1 MSHEETAQ
9 RRPLRVMTY
18 NIHGWDGGD
27 HRLDVSRLAQVIRS
41 AHADVVTLNEVIHP
55 VMVGGDTRE
64 PLAELASRL
73 DMHFAFGPSDWED
86 HYPGWNG
93 PLGNAIL
100 SRYPLSDTN
109 NTLLPKPSR
118 TKQRSLLE
126 ARLNGGPANGLTA
139 SVTHLD
145 HAFEGT
151 RMVQLKAVLRHLRQH
166 GLHFIAGDFNTPGFP
181 GARTRYL
188 MPPILLMMR
197 RAGYLDA
204 FHVAGQG
211 RGHTFPANLP
221 LVRIDYLFLP
231 ARWAPGLRSAHVPNM
246 HIARY
251 ASDHRPVV
259 AEWAWPEGHPGR
271 PAAQS
276 SVAL

>member
-1 MSHEETAQ
+1 MPPEETTQ
-9 RRPLRVMTY
+9 RTPLRVMTY
-18 NIHGWDGGD
+18 NIHGWDGAD

-41 AHADVVTLNEVIHP
+41 ARADIVTLNEVIHP
-55 VMVGGDTRE
+55 VSTGAEKRE
-64 PLAELASRL
+64 LLAELASRL
-73 DMHFAFGPSDWED
+73 DMNYAFGPSDWVD
-86 HYPGWNG
+86 HYPNWSG

-100 SRYPLSDTN
+100 SRYPLTGVQ

-126 ARLNGGPANGLTA
+126 ARLGAGPARGLIA

-151 RMVQLKAVLRHLRQH
+151 RMVQLKAVLRHLRHH
-166 GLHFIAGDFNTPGFP
+166 GPHFLAGDFNTPGFP

-211 RGHTFPANLP
+211 RGHTFPAQMP

-231 ARWAPGLRSAHVPNM
+231 ARWAPGLQSTRVHSM
-246 HIARY
+246 HMARH
-251 ASDHRPVV
+251 ASDHRPVI
-259 AEWAWPEGHPGR
+259 AEWTWPEGHAGL
-271 PAAQS
+271 
-276 SVAL
+276 VA